1 MWCEFSCSN
10 LSSCTACFSLSHP
23 PPLPPP
29 QKKITILYCT
39 CDINHQGY
47 IGHVLSGMERE
58 SKMLS
63 HKKLFL
69 LQCCIQAQ
77 ELQASSHAH
86 RHVKSVIDSKIQWTI
101 PYSFIR
107 SLTHLFNN
115 ACSYYTVRKNKDNL
129 FFKKK
134 KARILIQELYSS

>member
-1 MWCEFSCSN
+1 MHSMFQSIASTP
-10 LSSCTACFSLSHP
+10 SP
-23 PPLPPP
+23 PPP
-29 QKKITILYCT
+29 QKKSPFYTALVISTTRDTLDMCSL
-39 CDINHQGY
+39 
-47 IGHVLSGMERE
+47 VWRE
-58 SKMLS
+58 KAKCWV
-63 HKKLFL
+63 KKLFL

-77 ELQASSHAH
+77 ELQASSHAR

>member
-29 QKKITILYCT
+29 KKKSLFYTALVISTTRDTLDMCSL
-39 CDINHQGY
+39 
-47 IGHVLSGMERE
+47 VWRE
-58 SKMLS
+58 KAKCWV
-63 HKKLFL
+63 KKLFL

-77 ELQASSHAH
+77 ELQASSHAR
-86 RHVKSVIDSKIQWTI
+86 RHVHCILLSITDFTI

-129 FFKKK
+129 FFLKKK
-134 KARILIQELYSS
+134 KS